1 MLALMLFAAQAQV
14 QNDTDTLLS
23 SRVQKAIAE
32 SEKKTVQEI
41 TDIEEAKI
49 FQDAARVVAGIRLL
63 IRTLSYGDLE
73 GAYAILAQLDE
84 QTDSLYEKYKGK
96 VENFPISAV
105 VAVVVGVD
113 DPDRAEE
120 IYQEARKLV
129 NERKLPEARPLINV
143 LRNEV
148 VVTISTVP
156 LKVLKSSLDLARSLM
171 DRGNIQGAIE
181 ALNLFL
187 SSIETHQIA
196 YPKPLFDASY
206 LLDIVINVHQKD
218 PELALELLKE
228 VKRRVKLAYV
238 LGYID
243 KSTYNSILKG
253 VDKIEKAIKG
263 GKEQT
268 KQLRGMQEKI
278 KKEKKALPEK
288 K

>member
-1 MLALMLFAAQAQV
+1 MLALFFLATQVQAQSSA
-14 QNDTDTLLS
+14 DTLLS
-23 SRVQKAIAE
+23 SRVQKAVAE
-32 SEKKTVQEI
+32 SEKKTIEEI
-41 TDIEEAKI
+41 TGIEEGKI
-49 FQDAARVVAGIRLL
+49 FQDAAKVVAGIRLL

-113 DPDRAEE
+113 DPDIAEKM
-120 IYQEARKLV
+120 YQEARELV
-129 NERKLPEARPLINV
+129 NRRELPKARPIINA

-171 DRGNIQGAIE
+171 DRGNIQGAID

-187 SSIETHQIA
+187 SSIETYQVA

-206 LLDIVINVHQKD
+206 IMDVVINVHQQD
-218 PELALELLKE
+218 PDLALELLKI
-228 VKRRVKLAYV
+228 VKKKVRLAYV
-238 LGYID
+238 LGYIN
-243 KSTYNSILKG
+243 KSSMDAILKG
-253 VDKIEKAIKG
+253 VSKIEKAIKS

-278 KKEKKALPEK
+278 KKEKKALSR
-288 K
+288 

>member
-1 MLALMLFAAQAQV
+1 MLAILLFTTQVEAQNSA
-14 QNDTDTLLS
+14 DTLLS

-32 SEKKTVQEI
+32 SEKKTIEEI
-41 TDIEEAKI
+41 TGIEEGKI

-73 GAYAILAQLDE
+73 GAYAILSQLDE
-84 QTDSLYEKYKGK
+84 QTDSLYEKYRGK
-96 VENFPISAV
+96 VDNFPISAV
-105 VAVVVGVD
+105 VAVVVGVE
-113 DPDRAEE
+113 DPDKAEE
-120 IYQEARKLV
+120 MYQEAKKLV
-129 NERKLPEARPLINV
+129 NQRELPKARPIINA

-156 LKVLKSSLDLARSLM
+156 LRVLKSSLDLARSLM
-171 DRGNIQGAIE
+171 DRGNLQGAID

-187 SSIETHQIA
+187 SSIETYQVS

-206 LLDIVINVHQKD
+206 ILDVVINVHQKD

-228 VKRRVKLAYV
+228 VKRKVRLAYV

-243 KSTYNSILKG
+243 RSAMDSILKG
-253 VDKIEKAIKG
+253 VDKIEKAIKS

-268 KQLRGMQEKI
+268 TQLRGMQEKI
-278 KKEKKALPEK
+278 KKEKKVLSR
-288 K
+288 

>member
-1 MLALMLFAAQAQV
+1 MLALVLFAAQAQA
-14 QNDTDTLLS
+14 QNSADTLLS

-32 SEKKTVQEI
+32 SERKTVEEI
-41 TDIEEAKI
+41 TSIEEGKI
-49 FQDAARVVAGIRLL
+49 FQDAAKVVAGIRLL

-113 DPDRAEE
+113 DPDKAEQM
-120 IYQEARKLV
+120 YQEARELV
-129 NERKLPEARPLINV
+129 NKRELPKARPIINA

-171 DRGNIQGAIE
+171 DRGNIQGAID

-187 SSIETHQIA
+187 SSIETYQIA

-206 LLDIVINVHQKD
+206 LMDIVINVHQKD

-228 VKRRVKLAYV
+228 VKRKVRLAYV

-243 KSTYNSILKG
+243 KSSMDAILKG
-253 VDKIEKAIKG
+253 VSKIEKAIKS

-268 KQLRGMQEKI
+268 AQLKSMQEKI
-278 KKEKKALPEK
+278 KKEKKALSR
-288 K
+288 

>member
-1 MLALMLFAAQAQV
+1 MLALIFLAAQNDV
-14 QNDTDTLLS
+14 QNNADTLLS
-23 SRVQKAIAE
+23 SRVQKAVAE
-32 SEKKTVQEI
+32 SERKTIEEI
-41 TDIEEAKI
+41 TGIEEGKI

-113 DPDRAEE
+113 DPDKAEE
-120 IYQEARKLV
+120 MYQEARELV
-129 NERKLPEARPLINV
+129 NKRELPKARPIINA

-171 DRGNIQGAIE
+171 DRGNIQGAID

-187 SSIETHQIA
+187 SSIETYQVA

-206 LLDIVINVHQKD
+206 ILDVVINVHQKD

-228 VKRRVKLAYV
+228 VKRKVRLAYV
-238 LGYID
+238 LGYIN
-243 KSTYNSILKG
+243 KSTMDAILKG
-253 VDKIEKAIKG
+253 VNKIEDSIKK

-268 KQLRGMQEKI
+268 AQLKGMQEKI
-278 KKEKKALPEK
+278 NKQKKALSK
-288 K
+288 